1 MNKAS
6 DFIREMDSELAD
18 FLDEVLTKYPEVP
31 DCFDDYDF
39 IPTEDDIK
47 AYTEYQL
54 EYLQM
59 SVNVDESDALYE
71 GGELYEKLH
80 ARNIRV
86 KKMIQEELKRRNE
99 I

>member
-18 FLDEVLTKYPEVP
+18 FLDEELTKYPEVP
-31 DCFDDYDF
+31 DCFDDYNF
-39 IPTEDDIK
+39 VPTEDDIK
-47 AYTEYQL
+47 TYTEYQL

-80 ARNIRV
+80 TRNIRI